1 MDIVKDKIVS
11 RFYLITLDN
20 KNIYVGYTNRPIK
33 ERFREHV
40 KDKELPKEAT
50 VKQIDKLEFEFTW
63 DMVQVNENAKRV
75 SKRENELIAEYG
87 TSSSVYQKGLRD
99 NLGGQTWAS
108 VKAFVHSN
116 KDNPQYTGMDSQ
128 ELLAYLDN
136 YRKRMNKLHGFISSY
151 KDPRLSK
158 LRGFVSSYKD
168 PRLDKLSHFIGSYHD
183 PRLTKLSH
191 FISSYKDIRLDK
203 LRNFITNYKDSRLS
217 KLSHFISNYKD
228 PRLTKLSSF
237 IGNYK
242 DPRLTKLSS
251 FIGSYKDPRIIK
263 LQAFITHYKDPRLTK
278 LSSFI
283 GNYKEPRIIKLQSF
297 ITHYKNK

>member
-1 MDIVKDKIVS
+1 MKGKIVS

-50 VKQIDKLEFEFTW
+50 IKQIDKLEFEFTW
-63 DMVQVNENAKRV
+63 DMVQVNENAKLV

-116 KDNPQYTGMDSQ
+116 KDNPKYKGMDSQ

-136 YRKRMNKLHGFISSY
+136 YRKRME
-151 KDPRLSK
+151 
-158 LRGFVSSYKD
+158 
-168 PRLDKLSHFIGSYHD
+168 
-183 PRLTKLSH
+183 
-191 FISSYKDIRLDK
+191 
-203 LRNFITNYKDSRLS
+203 
-217 KLSHFISNYKD
+217 KLSHFISNYKDYRFDKLHNFIGGYKD

-237 IGNYK
+237 ISHYQ
-242 DPRLTKLSS
+242 DPRLSKLSQFVS
-251 FIGSYKDPRIIK
+251 DYKDYRVKK
-263 LQAFITHYKDPRLTK
+263 LSNFISHYRDPRLDK
-278 LSSFI
+278 LSHFI
-283 GNYKEPRIIKLQSF
+283 GNYK
-297 ITHYKNK
+297 NK

>member
-1 MDIVKDKIVS
+1 MKGKIVS

-63 DMVQVNENAKRV
+63 DMAVVNENAKLV

-87 TSSSVYQKGLRD
+87 TGSSKYQKGLRD

-116 KDNPQYTGMDSQ
+116 KDNPQYMGMDSQ

-136 YRKRMNKLHGFISSY
+136 YRKRMDKLSHFISNYHDPRLDKLHAFITNYKDPRLTKLHHFISHYQDPRLDKLSSFISNYKDPRVQKLSNFITSY
-151 KDPRLSK
+151 KDPRLTK
-158 LRGFVSSYKD
+158 LSNFISHYRD
-168 PRLDKLSHFIGSYHD
+168 PRLDKLSHFVSGYRD
-183 PRLTKLSH
+183 L
-191 FISSYKDIRLDK
+191 RLDK
-203 LRNFITNYKDSRLS
+203 LHN
-217 KLSHFISNYKD
+217 
-228 PRLTKLSSF
+228 
-237 IGNYK
+237 
-242 DPRLTKLSS
+242 
-251 FIGSYKDPRIIK
+251 
-263 LQAFITHYKDPRLTK
+263 
-278 LSSFI
+278 
-283 GNYKEPRIIKLQSF
+283 F
-297 ITHYKNK
+297 ITHYKN

>member
-1 MDIVKDKIVS
+1 MTGKIVS

-63 DMVQVNENAKRV
+63 DMAQVNENAKLV

-87 TSSSVYQKGLRD
+87 TGSSKYQKGLRD

-116 KDNPQYTGMDSQ
+116 KDNPQYAGMDSQ

-136 YRKRMNKLHGFISSY
+136 YRKRLNKLHGFIGSY
-151 KDPRLSK
+151 KDPRLK
-158 LRGFVSSYKD
+158 
-168 PRLDKLSHFIGSYHD
+168 KLSN
-183 PRLTKLSH
+183 
-191 FISSYKDIRLDK
+191 FISR
-203 LRNFITNYKDSRLS
+203 
-217 KLSHFISNYKD
+217 YKD

-237 IGNYK
+237 ISNYKDPRLDKLRDFIGNYK
-242 DPRLTKLSS
+242 DPRLSKLSHFVS
-251 FIGSYKDPRIIK
+251 N
-263 LQAFITHYKDPRLTK
+263 YKDPRLDKLHGFITNYKDYRLKK
-278 LSSFI
+278 LSNFI
-283 GNYKEPRIIKLQSF
+283 S
-297 ITHYKNK
+297 HYKN

>member
-1 MDIVKDKIVS
+1 MKGKIVS

-63 DMVQVNENAKRV
+63 DMIQVNENAKRV

-87 TSSSVYQKGLRD
+87 TSSSIYQKGLRD

-116 KDNPQYTGMDSQ
+116 EDNPKYKGMDSQ

-136 YRKRMNKLHGFISSY
+136 YRKRMNKL
-151 KDPRLSK
+151 
-158 LRGFVSSYKD
+158 
-168 PRLDKLSHFIGSYHD
+168 SHFVASY
-183 PRLTKLSH
+183 R
-191 FISSYKDIRLDK
+191 DIRLDK
-203 LRNFITNYKDSRLS
+203 LRNFITNYKDYRLMKLSNFISCYKDPRLS
-217 KLSHFISNYKD
+217 KLSSFISAYKDYRFTKLSSFITNYKDPRFIKLSSFISSYKD
-228 PRLTKLSSF
+228 PRLTKLSHFVSH
-237 IGNYK
+237 YQ
-242 DPRLTKLSS
+242 DPRLQKLVG
-251 FIGSYKDPRIIK
+251 FIGSYKDPRLSK
-263 LQAFITHYKDPRLTK
+263 LSNFISAYKDYRFTK

-283 GNYKEPRIIKLQSF
+283 TNYKDPRFIKLSHF
-297 ITHYKNK
+297 ISHYKNK

>member
-1 MDIVKDKIVS
+1 MKGKIVS
-11 RFYLITLDN
+11 RFYLITLAD

-87 TSSSVYQKGLRD
+87 TGSSKYQKGLRD

-116 KDNPQYTGMDSQ
+116 KDNPQYKGMDSQ
-128 ELLAYLDN
+128 ELLTYLDS
-136 YRKRMNKLHGFISSY
+136 YRKRMSKLSGFIGSY
-151 KDPRLSK
+151 KDPRLK
-158 LRGFVSSYKD
+158 
-168 PRLDKLSHFIGSYHD
+168 KLSN
-183 PRLTKLSH
+183 
-191 FISSYKDIRLDK
+191 FISR
-203 LRNFITNYKDSRLS
+203 
-217 KLSHFISNYKD
+217 YKD

-237 IGNYK
+237 ISNYKDPRLDKLRDFIGNYK
-242 DPRLTKLSS
+242 DPRLSKLSHFVS
-251 FIGSYKDPRIIK
+251 N
-263 LQAFITHYKDPRLTK
+263 YKDPRLDKLHGFITNYKDYRLKK
-278 LSSFI
+278 LSNFI
-283 GNYKEPRIIKLQSF
+283 S
-297 ITHYKNK
+297 HYKN

>member
-1 MDIVKDKIVS
+1 MTGKIVS

-33 ERFREHV
+33 ERFREHI
-40 KDKELPKEAT
+40 KDKELPKEALI
-50 VKQIDKLEFEFTW
+50 KQIDKLEFEFTW

-87 TSSSVYQKGLRD
+87 TSSSIYQKGLRD

-136 YRKRMNKLHGFISSY
+136 YRKRMDKLYGFIS
-151 KDPRLSK
+151 R
-158 LRGFVSSYKD
+158 
-168 PRLDKLSHFIGSYHD
+168 
-183 PRLTKLSH
+183 
-191 FISSYKDIRLDK
+191 
-203 LRNFITNYKDSRLS
+203 
-217 KLSHFISNYKD
+217 YKD
-228 PRLTKLSSF
+228 PRLTKLANFIGSYKDPRLKKLSNF

-242 DPRLTKLSS
+242 DPRLTKLASFISHYKDPRLDKLSS
-251 FIGSYKDPRIIK
+251 FISNYKDPRVQKLASFISHYKDPRINK
-263 LQAFITHYKDPRLTK
+263 LANFISHYQDPRLTK
-278 LSSFI
+278 LSNFVS
-283 GNYKEPRIIKLQSF
+283 NYK
-297 ITHYKNK
+297 N

>member
-1 MDIVKDKIVS
+1 MTGKIVS

-63 DMVQVNENAKRV
+63 DMVQVNENAKLV

-87 TSSSVYQKGLRD
+87 TSSSIYQKGLRD

-116 KDNPQYTGMDSQ
+116 EDNPKYEGMDSQ

-136 YRKRMNKLHGFISSY
+136 YRKRMSKLSNFITHY
-151 KDPRLSK
+151 KDPRLYK
-158 LRGFVSSYKD
+158 LSAFISNYKDPRLYSLSSFISRYKD
-168 PRLDKLSHFIGSYHD
+168 PRLDKLASFIA
-183 PRLTKLSH
+183 R
-191 FISSYKDIRLDK
+191 YKDPRLDK
-203 LRNFITNYKDSRLS
+203 LRNFITNYRDPRLN
-217 KLSHFISNYKD
+217 KLSAFISVYKDYRINKLSNFISHYRDYRVQKLSNFISNYKD
-228 PRLTKLSSF
+228 PRLQKLSTF
-237 IGNYK
+237 I
-242 DPRLTKLSS
+242 S
-251 FIGSYKDPRIIK
+251 
-263 LQAFITHYKDPRLTK
+263 
-278 LSSFI
+278 
-283 GNYKEPRIIKLQSF
+283 
-297 ITHYKNK
+297 HYKNK

>member
-1 MDIVKDKIVS
+1 MTGKIVS

-87 TSSSVYQKGLRD
+87 TGSSKYQKGLRD

-136 YRKRMNKLHGFISSY
+136 YRKRMDKLHAFITHY
-151 KDPRLSK
+151 RDPRLDK
-158 LRGFVSSYKD
+158 LSSFVSHYRDPRLDKLSGFITNYKD
-168 PRLDKLSHFIGSYHD
+168 PRLDKLRNFIGSYHD

-191 FISSYKDIRLDK
+191 FISHYHDP
-203 LRNFITNYKDSRLS
+203 RLS
-217 KLSHFISNYKD
+217 KLSHFIGDYKDLRLDKLHGFITSYKD
-228 PRLTKLSSF
+228 PRLTKLSYF

-242 DPRLTKLSS
+242 DPRLQKLTN
-251 FIGSYKDPRIIK
+251 FISR
-263 LQAFITHYKDPRLTK
+263 
-278 LSSFI
+278 
-283 GNYKEPRIIKLQSF
+283 
-297 ITHYKNK
+297 YKNK

>member
-11 RFYLITLDN
+11 RFYLITLAGD
-20 KNIYVGYTNRPIK
+20 NIYVGYTNRPIK

-50 VKQIDKLEFEFTW
+50 VKQIDQLAFEFTW
-63 DMVQVNENAKRV
+63 DMVQVNENAKLV

-87 TSSSVYQKGLRD
+87 TGSSKYQKGLRD

-108 VKAFVHSN
+108 VKGFVHSN
-116 KDNPQYTGMDSQ
+116 KDNPQYRGMDSQ
-128 ELLAYLDN
+128 ELLVYLDN
-136 YRKRMNKLHGFISSY
+136 YRKRMNKLSTFIGNYKDPRLAKLSTFISHY

-158 LRGFVSSYKD
+158 LSHFVSN
-168 PRLDKLSHFIGSYHD
+168 YHD
-183 PRLTKLSH
+183 PKL
-191 FISSYKDIRLDK
+191 D
-203 LRNFITNYKDSRLS
+203 
-217 KLSHFISNYKD
+217 
-228 PRLTKLSSF
+228 KLSSF

-251 FIGSYKDPRIIK
+251 FIS
-263 LQAFITHYKDPRLTK
+263 HYKDPRLDK

-283 GNYKEPRIIKLQSF
+283 SNYKDPRLSKLHNF
-297 ITHYKNK
+297 ISHYKNK

>member
-33 ERFREHV
+33 ERFREHI

-50 VKQIDKLEFEFTW
+50 IKQIDKLEFEFTW
-63 DMVQVNENAKRV
+63 DMVQVNENAKLV

-87 TSSSVYQKGLRD
+87 TGSSKYQKGLRD

-116 KDNPQYTGMDSQ
+116 KDNPQYKGMDSQ

-151 KDPRLSK
+151 KDHRLTKLSNFISKYHDYRLDKLHHFISNYRDTSYRDLRLNKLSHFVSDYKDRRIKKLSNFITHYHDPRLSK
-158 LRGFVSSYKD
+158 L
-168 PRLDKLSHFIGSYHD
+168 
-183 PRLTKLSH
+183 
-191 FISSYKDIRLDK
+191 
-203 LRNFITNYKDSRLS
+203 
-217 KLSHFISNYKD
+217 
-228 PRLTKLSSF
+228 SSF
-237 IGNYK
+237 IY
-242 DPRLTKLSS
+242 R
-251 FIGSYKDPRIIK
+251 
-263 LQAFITHYKDPRLTK
+263 
-278 LSSFI
+278 
-283 GNYKEPRIIKLQSF
+283 
-297 ITHYKNK
+297 YKNK

>member
-1 MDIVKDKIVS
+1 MSIVKDKIVS
-11 RFYLITLDN
+11 RFYLITLAGD
-20 KNIYVGYTNRPIK
+20 NIYVGYTNRPIK

-87 TSSSVYQKGLRD
+87 TSSSIYQRGLRD

-116 KDNPQYTGMDSQ
+116 KDNPQYRGMDSQ

-136 YRKRMNKLHGFISSY
+136 YRKRMNKLSSFISRY
-151 KDPRLSK
+151 KDPRLDK

-168 PRLDKLSHFIGSYHD
+168 PRLFKLSDFISHYKD
-183 PRLTKLSH
+183 PKVVKLQS
-191 FISSYKDIRLDK
+191 FVSSYKDPRLFKLSYFVAHYKDPRLFKLSDFISHYKDPKLDK
-203 LRNFITNYKDSRLS
+203 LRNFIGSYKDPRLT

-228 PRLTKLSSF
+228 PRLQKLTNF
-237 IGNYK
+237 IS
-242 DPRLTKLSS
+242 R
-251 FIGSYKDPRIIK
+251 
-263 LQAFITHYKDPRLTK
+263 
-278 LSSFI
+278 
-283 GNYKEPRIIKLQSF
+283 
-297 ITHYKNK
+297 YKNK

>member
-1 MDIVKDKIVS
+1 MKGKIVS

-40 KDKELPKEAT
+40 KDKELPKEALI
-50 VKQIDKLEFEFTW
+50 KQIDKLEFEFTW

-116 KDNPQYTGMDSQ
+116 KDNPQYRGMDSQ
-128 ELLAYLDN
+128 ELLTYLDN
-136 YRKRMNKLHGFISSY
+136 YRKRMK
-151 KDPRLSK
+151 
-158 LRGFVSSYKD
+158 
-168 PRLDKLSHFIGSYHD
+168 
-183 PRLTKLSH
+183 
-191 FISSYKDIRLDK
+191 
-203 LRNFITNYKDSRLS
+203 
-217 KLSHFISNYKD
+217 KLSHFISNYKDYRFDKLHNFIGGYKD

-237 IGNYK
+237 ISHYQ
-242 DPRLTKLSS
+242 DPRLSKLSQFVS
-251 FIGSYKDPRIIK
+251 DYKDYRVKK
-263 LQAFITHYKDPRLTK
+263 LSNFISHYRDPRLDK
-278 LSSFI
+278 LSHFISNYRDPRLDKLSHFI
-283 GNYKEPRIIKLQSF
+283 GNYKINS
-297 ITHYKNK
+297 

>member
-1 MDIVKDKIVS
+1 MKGKIIS

-63 DMVQVNENAKRV
+63 DMAVVNENAKRV

-87 TSSSVYQKGLRD
+87 TSSSKYQKGLRD

-108 VKAFVHSN
+108 VKGFVHSN
-116 KDNPQYTGMDSQ
+116 KDNPKYKGMDSQ

-136 YRKRMNKLHGFISSY
+136 YRKRMDKLYGFIS
-151 KDPRLSK
+151 R
-158 LRGFVSSYKD
+158 
-168 PRLDKLSHFIGSYHD
+168 
-183 PRLTKLSH
+183 
-191 FISSYKDIRLDK
+191 
-203 LRNFITNYKDSRLS
+203 
-217 KLSHFISNYKD
+217 YKD
-228 PRLTKLSSF
+228 PRLTKLANFIGSYKDPRLKKLSNF

-242 DPRLTKLSS
+242 DPRLTKLAS
-251 FIGSYKDPRIIK
+251 FIS
-263 LQAFITHYKDPRLTK
+263 HY
-278 LSSFI
+278 
-283 GNYKEPRIIKLQSF
+283 
-297 ITHYKNK
+297 

>member
-1 MDIVKDKIVS
+1 MKGKIVS

-63 DMVQVNENAKRV
+63 DMVVVNENAKRV

-87 TSSSVYQKGLRD
+87 TGSSKYQKGLRD

-108 VKAFVHSN
+108 VKGFVHSN

-136 YRKRMNKLHGFISSY
+136 YRKRMS
-151 KDPRLSK
+151 
-158 LRGFVSSYKD
+158 
-168 PRLDKLSHFIGSYHD
+168 KLSHFVA
-183 PRLTKLSH
+183 
-191 FISSYKDIRLDK
+191 SYKDIRLDK
-203 LRNFITNYKDSRLS
+203 LH
-217 KLSHFISNYKD
+217 HFVSNYK
-228 PRLTKLSSF
+228 
-237 IGNYK
+237 
-242 DPRLTKLSS
+242 
-251 FIGSYKDPRIIK
+251 
-263 LQAFITHYKDPRLTK
+263 
-278 LSSFI
+278 
-283 GNYKEPRIIKLQSF
+283 
-297 ITHYKNK
+297 NK

>member
-1 MDIVKDKIVS
+1 MKGKIVS
-11 RFYLITLDN
+11 RFYLITLAGD
-20 KNIYVGYTNRPIK
+20 NIYVGYTNRPIK

-87 TSSSVYQKGLRD
+87 TSSSKYQRGLRD

-108 VKAFVHSN
+108 VKGFVHNN

-136 YRKRMNKLHGFISSY
+136 YRKRMNKLSHFVASYRDIRLDKLHNFIIHY
-151 KDPRLSK
+151 Q
-158 LRGFVSSYKD
+158 D
-168 PRLDKLSHFIGSYHD
+168 PRLDKLSHFISHYRDPRLDKIQAFVTNYKDPKLDKLASFIARYKDPRLTKLSNFVTNYKD

-191 FISSYKDIRLDK
+191 FISHYQ
-203 LRNFITNYKDSRLS
+203 
-217 KLSHFISNYKD
+217 D
-228 PRLTKLSSF
+228 PRLTKLSNF

-242 DPRLTKLSS
+242 
-251 FIGSYKDPRIIK
+251 
-263 LQAFITHYKDPRLTK
+263 
-278 LSSFI
+278 
-283 GNYKEPRIIKLQSF
+283 
-297 ITHYKNK
+297 NK